1 MYTILAPKK
10 YSIKV
15 KMCTNKNIKKCI
27 SIVQHIINSS
37 IMTSMQANKQRT
49 GYKANKNVYVLS
61 LDQVICHVKYLS
73 NTNRNQNEET
83 FAHQSFSCVEDAT
96 YVMPW
101 A

>member
-15 KMCTNKNIKKCI
+15 NMCTNKNIKKCI

-49 GYKANKNVYVLS
+49 GYKANKNLYVLS
-61 LDQVICHVKYLS
+61 PDQVICHVKYLS
-73 NTNRNQNEET
+73 NTNRNRNEET
-83 FAHQSFSCVEDAT
+83 FAHQYFSCVEDAT
-96 YVMPW
+96 YVMP
-101 A
+101 